1 MYTPYGAKLTG
12 ESVLPEYP
20 RPQMTRASF
29 LNLNG
34 LWDYTYAD
42 GDGLPEDFDGEILVP
57 FPPESK
63 LSRVEKT
70 APKGKDLWYRR
81 YFTLPEGFDRGR
93 VLLHFGAVDQT
104 AAVYCNGQEV
114 CRHAG
119 GYTAFTAELTGLL
132 EEDENELLVQVRD
145 VLADGPCSYG
155 AQKRYS
161 PWSGIWQTVWL
172 ESVPAEYIDS
182 VIFRPIPEE
191 DVLEITIV
199 SGGDA
204 VAGQPCTVVLRGI
217 RYEVPTDEP
226 TRLPADNLQRW
237 TPEKPKLYGVEI
249 TLGEDTVKCYCAM
262 RSLTLGWDGSG
273 GKRLLLNGK
282 PCFLN
287 GVVYQGY
294 WPDGLSTPP
303 TDEALSRDVAAARAM
318 GFNAIRLRDKVEC
331 ARFYW
336 HCDRMGIMVIQG
348 MPAGGGNPLPRVP
361 GVKDSSYQ
369 FFGRKDAEG
378 RNQFKRELRETV
390 TQLVSAPSV
399 VIWELFDEGRGQ
411 FDSQNLSD
419 YVKDLDGSRLIDH
432 ASGGADMG
440 IGDICSVHSAGVKWK
455 YKPDGKKRHVLLS
468 SFGQLGSR
476 AEGHCWGS
484 KSVAAVRYESPQRL
498 SFAIQE
504 LYDECIRPAEQQGLI
519 GCMYY
524 QLTDVENEI
533 SGFLSYDR
541 MRCKIAPSELKK
553 LIDIR
558 PAAE

>member
-1 MYTPYGAKLTG
+1 MYTPYGAKLHG
-12 ESVLPEYP
+12 ETVWAEYP
-20 RPQMTRASF
+20 RPQMMRASYH
-29 LNLNG
+29 NLNG
-34 LWDYTYAD
+34 LWDYTFTD
-42 GDGLPEDFDGEILVP
+42 GTDLPEDFDGEILVP
-57 FPPESK
+57 FPVESK
-63 LSRVEKT
+63 LSRVEK
-70 APKGKDLWYRR
+70 AVPKGKYLWYRR
-81 YFTLPEGFDRGR
+81 SFTLPEGFDRGR
-93 VLLHFGAVDQT
+93 VLLHFGAVDQM
-104 AAVYCNGQEV
+104 AVVYCNGQEV
-114 CRHAG
+114 SRHAG
-119 GYTAFTAELTGLL
+119 GYTGFTAELTGLL
-132 EEDENELLVQVRD
+132 QEGENQLLVQVTDR
-145 VLADGPCSYG
+145 LSDGPCSYG

-172 ESVPAEYIDS
+172 ESVPGEYIGA
-182 VIFRPIPEE
+182 VELRPIPEE

-199 SGGDA
+199 SAGDA
-204 VAGQPCTVVLRGI
+204 LAGQPCEVVLRGI
-217 RYEVPTDEP
+217 HHTVLTDEP
-226 TRLPADNLQRW
+226 TRLPADNLERW
-237 TPEKPKLYGVEI
+237 TPEKPRLYGLEI
-249 TLGEDTVKCYCAM
+249 TLGRDTVKCYCAM

-273 GKRLLLNGK
+273 AKRLLLNGK

-318 GFNAIRLRDKVEC
+318 GFNAIRLKDKVEC

-440 IGDICSVHSAGVKWK
+440 IGDICSVHSALAGSETFTLRFADYEYYKDWQDKMLILSDPSTGVTLE
-455 YKPDGKKRHVLLS
+455 YQDRVVTLS
-468 SFGQLGSR
+468 TCTDNS
-476 AEGHCWGS
+476 
-484 KSVAAVRYESPQRL
+484 SVRMTV
-498 SFAIQE
+498 
-504 LYDECIRPAEQQGLI
+504 QG
-519 GCMYY
+519 
-524 QLTDVENEI
+524 
-533 SGFLSYDR
+533 
-541 MRCKIAPSELKK
+541 K
-553 LIDIR
+553 LIWKTS
-558 PAAE
+558 